1 MQTTKTNLHLT
12 LNSDRV
18 KIGYRAFSAIFA
30 GYLLAATVSSVLA
43 LTLPFSPIDNVLTAM
58 MLSFAVY
65 ACAAIWAFSVQSH
78 WRALSDLVL
87 LSGLFYLLTLAIG

>member
-1 MQTTKTNLHLT
+1 MQTTKINLLQT

-18 KIGYRAFSAIFA
+18 KIGCRALSAIFA
-30 GYLLAATVSSVLA
+30 GYLLAATVSSALA
-43 LTLPFSPIDNVLTAM
+43 LALPFSPIDNVLAAM

-78 WRALSDLVL
+78 WRAISDLVL
-87 LSGLFYLLTLAIG
+87 LSGLVYLIILAIG